1 MKLKAGVIGSGYWGS
16 KVAGEYVVLRKEGM
30 LDSVVICDKNDS
42 MLKPFAD
49 KCETSNDYAKVL
61 KEVDMIHVCTPNSTH
76 YKVAKEALQLGV
88 SVLVEKPMAGNINH
102 AFDLVELSMNNGV
115 VLQVGHVFRFTNIAR
130 KVKELYEKGELGKP
144 YYFNLEW
151 AHLIPPIRNVD
162 VVYDLLPH
170 PLDLVN
176 FITGKW
182 PISFDGIG
190 KPFRRSELIE
200 AAFIEAAYDGF
211 FANFHVSWVVPFR
224 KRKLEIIGSKKS
236 ITADC
241 VKQTATLYEK
251 SESEDISVDANNT
264 IRTEILNFMESIKT
278 GKNNYNSSIIGA
290 RSVEMIDQAMKS
302 IKIVPCQ

>member
-1 MKLKAGVIGSGYWGS
+1 MRAGVIGSGYWGS
-16 KVAGEYVVLRKEGM
+16 KVAEEYVILRKEGM
-30 LDSVVICDKNDS
+30 LDSVVLCDKNGS
-42 MLKPFAD
+42 MLKRFAD
-49 KCETSNDYAKVL
+49 KCETSTDYAKVL

-76 YKVAKEALQLGV
+76 YEVAKEALQLGI
-88 SVLVEKPMAGNINH
+88 SVLVEKPMAGDINH
-102 AFDLVELSMNNGV
+102 AFDLVELSMNNGL
-115 VLQVGHVFRFTNIAR
+115 VLQVGHVFRFANIAR
-130 KVKELYEKGELGKP
+130 KAKELYEKGELGKP

-151 AHLIPPIRNVD
+151 AHLIPPIKNVD

-190 KPFRRSELIE
+190 KPFRRSKLIE

-211 FANFHVSWVVPFR
+211 FANFHLSWVLPFR
-224 KRKLEIIGSKKS
+224 TRRLEIIGSKKS

-251 SESEDISVDANNT
+251 SEIEDISVDSNNT
-264 IRTEILNFMESIKT
+264 IRDEILNFMKSIKT

-290 RSVEMIDQAMKS
+290 RSVEMIDQAIQS
-302 IKIVPCQ
+302 IKVVP